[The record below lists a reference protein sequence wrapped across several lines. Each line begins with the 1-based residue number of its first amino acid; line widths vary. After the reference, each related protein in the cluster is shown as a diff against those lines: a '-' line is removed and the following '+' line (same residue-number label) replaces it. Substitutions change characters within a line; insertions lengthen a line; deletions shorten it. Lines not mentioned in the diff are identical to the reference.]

1 MATDDSRPR
10 RPCRYTY
17 SIPAFEFVRE
27 SLLHIPDNDACL
39 EWPRGRRNGYGNAYD
54 PVKMRNRYA
63 HQIAYELTFGSI
75 PSGLDVLHKCDNPP
89 CFRPS
94 HLFLGTHQDNMRDCV
109 AKGRKHNGDRRPRI
123 DSAKVVGIIEHSA
136 RGASQL
142 EIARTF
148 SVSARSVGRIL
159 KREAS

>member
-75 PSGLDVLHKCDNPP
+75 PSGLDVLHKCDNRK
-89 CFRPS
+89 CVNIA
-94 HLFLGTHQDNMRDCV
+94 HLYVGTAKQNVADKIERSKWYGRMKFNSQTIERCKVLYSEGMTQQAIADLLGVDQTSVSRFV
-109 AKGRKHNGDRRPRI
+109 RGKHRPR
-123 DSAKVVGIIEHSA
+123 H
-136 RGASQL
+136 
-142 EIARTF
+142 
-148 SVSARSVGRIL
+148 
-159 KREAS
+159 